1 MDSSRNN
8 TDNEDYVV
16 KRNGTRETVS
26 FDKIL
31 TRVKNIE
38 KDKLEVNYTALCV
51 KIIDR
56 LYNNIPTS
64 QIDELTAQQCASLST
79 THPDYGVLA
88 SRILISNHHKNTEE
102 SFLNVIEKAY
112 NYKDIHGEH
121 SPIISEDLH
130 KIVKNNHEIIES
142 WFDYERDY
150 LLDYFGFKTL
160 ERAYLL
166 KVNGKIIERPQHM
179 WMRVSLGIHGKD
191 LTSAKE
197 TYDLMSRKVF
207 THATPTL
214 FNAGTPRPQL
224 SSCYLLAMESDSIK
238 GIYNTLGD
246 CAAISKWAGGIGL
259 HIHNIRAKNSH
270 IRGTNGTSNGIVP
283 MLRVFNTTARYVDQC
298 VEPNT
303 LIYTTKGPMEIQYCD
318 NETEIF
324 TTSKNEKIENILE
337 HSYDGEMFDIS
348 TAHSIN
354 PLRITDEHPIY
365 CLRSQGP
372 ELSVDDIK
380 TRLENGAI
388 RNDWIEA
395 KNLSIGDYSIYTIP
409 TFSKDY
415 DTITKNDCY
424 MYGILTGPGVV
435 SNKNT
440 ENFVTIKNTNTNA
453 IEFTKNYLTSK
464 CIEYSERES
473 IGLTIISW
481 KKTINLPFRHA
492 DFHNNSKE
500 YTITSKWLNLPV
512 GKIKHIING
521 VISISDKSEKNNQI
535 AIFRT
540 HSRMVAE
547 GIRYMCIRLG
557 VLLKC
562 TIDEFLIE
570 KERSYYLMI
579 PKNINNSIET
589 QITKE
594 STDFFTHNNLMYS
607 KITHINT
614 SWHTGALYDLQMT
627 NTHNYMIHNGVVHN
641 GGGKR
646 AGSFAIYLEPWHSD
660 IEEFLDMKK
669 NHGDEEAR
677 ARDLFYALW
686 IPDLFMRRVKQNK
699 DWTLMC
705 PDKCPGLSDVY
716 GEDFDKLYEKY
727 ENEGRGNKSVPA
739 RSIWFKILDSQIET
753 GTPYMLYK
761 DAANIKS
768 NQKNLGTIKSSN
780 LCCEIMEY
788 SDDKETAVCNLAS
801 IALSKCVV
809 DTPSP
814 FKGKMTVYYKDD
826 CKWCDLLKALLT
838 RKKVEFETI
847 KITPETFDA
856 FKEKTGAQTLPQLF
870 EDDTR
875 IGGFDATL
883 DILRSKFDYDFLHK
897 ITKIVTKNLNKVIDI
912 NFYPTPKTK
921 NSNLKNRPI
930 GIGVQGLADVYAL
943 MSYPFHSEEAK
954 EINKNIFETMYHA
967 ALEASME
974 IAKIDGPYST
984 YKING
989 GSPISNNILQ
999 FDMWGV
1005 KPSDK
1010 WDWKTLRENIKTYGV
1025 RNSLLLAP
1033 MPTASTSQI
1042 LGNNECFEPFTSNIY
1057 VRRTLAGE
1065 FIIVN
1070 KYLMGELI
1078 ELGLWNEDV
1087 KNAIVANNGSIQSIN
1102 GIPKH
1107 IKEKFK
1113 TVWEIPMKHILEMSA
1128 DRGAFI
1134 CQSQSQNLWMSEP
1147 TYDKL
1152 TAMHFFAW
1160 QKKLKTGIYY
1170 LRTRAKAAPQQFTI
1184 EPEKRK
1190 NDSSG
1195 NYYEEEECLMCG
1207 S

>member
-8 TDNEDYVV
+8 TANEDFVV

-79 THPDYGVLA
+79 THPDYGILA
-88 SRILISNHHKNTEE
+88 SRILISNHHKNTEK

-112 NYKDIHGEH
+112 NYKDIHDEH
-121 SPIISEDLH
+121 SPIISEDLY
-130 KIVKNNHEIIES
+130 KIVKNNHETIES

-150 LLDYFGFKTL
+150 MLDYFGFKTL

-166 KVNGKIIERPQHM
+166 KINGIIIERPQHM

-191 LTSAKE
+191 LIAAKE

-259 HIHNIRAKNSH
+259 HIHNIRAKKSH

-348 TAHSIN
+348 TEHSIN

-365 CLRSQGP
+365 CLKSQGP

-415 DTITKNDCY
+415 DNITNNDCY

-512 GKIKHIING
+512 EKIKHIING
-521 VISISDKSEKNNQI
+521 VLSISDKSEKNNHI
-535 AIFRT
+535 AIFKT

-557 VLLKC
+557 LLLKC
-562 TIDEFLIE
+562 TVDEFLIE
-570 KERSYYLMI
+570 KERAYYLMI

-589 QITKE
+589 QIK

-716 GEDFDKLYEKY
+716 GEEFDKLYEKY

-989 GSPISNNILQ
+989 GSPISNDILQ

-1005 KPSDK
+1005 KPSDR
-1010 WDWKTLRENIKTYGV
+1010 WDWKTLRESIKEYGI

-1102 GIPKH
+1102 GIPMH

-1184 EPEKRK
+1184 EPEKRN